1 MKENIDVFTIE
12 LPSKE
17 TLKGHYWPAE
27 KAKANLTMITGM
39 QEYAARYDGLARYL
53 NSRGINVWILDAFGQ
68 GLNAPTEDDL
78 QKWPLDAFAK
88 TVDAIHL
95 MNVEAKKNGLPTVQ
109 AGHSMG
115 SFLTQSRLERYP
127 HSADKTILIGS
138 NGGQAGLMSIAY
150 FLSKIMV
157 HKSNWDKPNPT
168 LTNLGVGAYGKGI
181 KDKKTDLDWLSYNE
195 ENVKAYI
202 ADPYLG
208 HMPTGGF
215 WREFLKGM
223 STIWKKKNLLGI
235 AKDEVIYITAGEED
249 PVGQNG
255 KGPRW
260 LEKTYKDMGIKDVT
274 LKMYAHMRHEI
285 HNEDDKETVY
295 QDLADFILK

>member
-1 MKENIDVFTIE
+1 MADVFEIK
-12 LPSKE
+12 LPSGE
-17 TLKGHYWPAE
+17 SLKGYHWPA
-27 KAKANLTMITGM
+27 KNAKANMTMITGM
-39 QEYAARYDGLARYL
+39 QEYAFRYDRMAKYM
-53 NSRGINVWILDAFGQ
+53 NEQGINVWILDAFGQ

-78 QKWPLDAFAK
+78 QKWPVDAFAK

-95 MNVEAKKNGLPTVQ
+95 MDQMAKENGLPTTQ

-115 SFLTQSRLERYP
+115 SFMTQSRLERYP
-127 HSADKTILIGS
+127 HSADKTMLIGS

-150 FLSKIMV
+150 FLSKLLV

-181 KDKKTDLDWLSYNE
+181 KDRKTDLDWLSYNE
-195 ENVKAYI
+195 QNVQDYL
-202 ADPYLG
+202 ADPNLG

-223 STIWKKKNLLGI
+223 AQIWKGKNLKRI
-235 AKDEVIYITAGEED
+235 AKDEVVYITAGEED

-260 LEKTYKDMGIKDVT
+260 LEKKYKELGLTHVT
-274 LKMYAHMRHEI
+274 LKMYPKMRHEI
-285 HNEDDKETVY
+285 HNELDYATVY
-295 QDLADFILK
+295 KDWAEFILA